1 MSTLDTKTLVAI
13 AAGGVIGAVTTL
25 AATHYILASNA
36 TSSACTRGSRPGALN
51 CVLRCFQRNA
61 SDQSS
66 PPAHEDAQPY
76 STSARNADAS
86 GGADAPT
93 MARFED
99 DEILKE
105 QFTRNV
111 QFFGQDGQSRVT
123 QSFVVVIGLGV
134 RHASSTPLLFPYQQ
148 LLVINQYL
156 SLLMFNDVYSLR
168 CKPSP

>member
-1 MSTLDTKTLVAI
+1 MSTLDTKTLVAL

-36 TSSACTRGSRPGALN
+36 TSSACTRGSTPGALN
-51 CVLRCFQRNA
+51 CVFRCFQRNA

-66 PPAHEDAQPY
+66 PPPHEDAQPH
-76 STSARNADAS
+76 SSSAASNADAS
-86 GGADAPT
+86 GGTDAPT
-93 MARFED
+93 MARFEE

-111 QFFGQDGQSRVT
+111 QFFGQDGQSKVT

-134 RHASSTPLLFPYQQ
+134 RHASSPPLAFLYH
-148 LLVINQYL
+148 N
-156 SLLMFNDVYSLR
+156 
-168 CKPSP
+168 